1 MMNLKRRRLIAVIG
15 MTLVSPTWAEEPKD
29 KGKAML
35 AAASPLGD
43 RVLGKA
49 DAPVTL
55 IEYASATC
63 PHCAEFHMTLL
74 PQIKSEYIDTGKVKF
89 IFREFPLDQ
98 MALGV
103 FMLTRCLPEDKFFAI
118 TDLLFRRQQTWAKA
132 ENPGI
137 EITKI
142 MNMAGMDKAT
152 FDNCLKNA
160 EMAKSMNE
168 FAKKSAADFGIKG
181 TPALF
186 VNGEYI
192 DGHKEMADVKK
203 ALDAAIATASK
214 N

>member
-1 MMNLKRRRLIAVIG
+1 
-15 MTLVSPTWAEEPKD
+15 
-29 KGKAML
+29 
-35 AAASPLGD
+35 
-43 RVLGKA
+43 
-49 DAPVTL
+49 
-55 IEYASATC
+55 
-63 PHCAEFHMTLL
+63 
-74 PQIKSEYIDTGKVKF
+74 
-89 IFREFPLDQ
+89 
-98 MALGV
+98 
-103 FMLTRCLPEDKFFAI
+103 
-118 TDLLFRRQQTWAKA
+118 
-132 ENPGI
+132 
-137 EITKI
+137 
-142 MNMAGMDKAT
+142 MDKAT